1 MAKKRVRS
9 GLYRL
14 LSSKRVRDKYHPK
27 VKERDRVTAE
37 GAHKRIRS
45 DEFTWDDFDA

>member
-1 MAKKRVRS
+1 MAKKRARP

-14 LSSKRVRDKYHPK
+14 FSSKRVRNKLHPK

-37 GAHKRIRS
+37 GAHKRIRA